1 MKIALTN
8 ADFDPARGG
17 AETYV
22 RNFAR
27 KLLRGGHEVHVYTAT
42 WDAAEKG
49 PVYHRVP
56 VPPFHMLR
64 DYSWALRTRDL
75 LLKEKF
81 DVIHGFGKSVY
92 MDVYRPG
99 GGVRRAELEYRARRA
114 KGAAGR
120 AWARFRNGIKL
131 QHRLLLRLE
140 RMQFA
145 PGGAHEII
153 AVSNM
158 VRDDILRYYHCEPER
173 ITVIHNGADLA
184 RFTPDLRERFRK
196 PTRQELGLAE
206 DELMI
211 LFVGHNYHRK
221 GVPFLIRALPAL
233 RKLGT
238 PFRALVL
245 GRGRRAPCD
254 RLARK
259 LGVGGLIQYAGA
271 SSLPE
276 KFYAAA
282 DIFCLP
288 SPYDPCAN
296 ALLEALACGLPAVT
310 STTNGSGELLTDK
323 EGYAVPLGDA
333 PLLAARIGEF
343 FNRDRREAASAAA
356 RALAEAHSAERNF
369 DEVMRV
375 YAKALARKRGAGP

>member
-8 ADFDPARGG
+8 VDFDPARGG
-17 AETYV
+17 AETYL

-27 KLLRGGHEVHVYTAT
+27 RLLRDGHEVHVYTAT
-42 WDAAEKG
+42 WDTAEKG

-56 VPPFHMLR
+56 LPPFRMLR

-99 GGVRRAELEYRARRA
+99 GGVRRADLEYRVRLA
-114 KGAAGR
+114 KGVAGR
-120 AWARFRNGIKL
+120 AWVRFRNGMRP
-131 QHRLLLRLE
+131 QHQLVLRLE
-140 RMQFA
+140 RLQFA

-158 VRDDILRYYHCEPER
+158 VRSEILRYYHCEPER
-173 ITVIHNGADLA
+173 ITVIHNGADLI
-184 RFTPDLRERFRK
+184 RFTPDLRARFRK
-196 PTRQELGLAE
+196 PARQELGLSD
-206 DELMI
+206 DELLI
-211 LFVGHNYHRK
+211 LLVGHNYHRK

-233 RKLGT
+233 QKLGT
-238 PFRALVL
+238 PFRVLVV

-254 RLARK
+254 EPARK
-259 LGVGGLIQYAGA
+259 LGVSGLIQYAGA

-288 SPYDPCAN
+288 SQYDPCAN

-310 STTNGSGELLTDK
+310 SATNGAGELLTEK
-323 EGYAVPLGDA
+323 EGYAVPFGDA
-333 PLLAARIGEF
+333 PQLAERIGEF
-343 FNRDRREAASAAA
+343 FNRDRREAASVAA
-356 RALAEAHSAERNF
+356 RALAEAHSAERNCE
-369 DEVMRV
+369 EVMSV
-375 YAKALARKRGAGP
+375 YATALARKRAPRA